1 MLMTKKA
8 DAGIRASS
16 IKTSSAPNELLRC
29 VRVKIRRAMKNS
41 NSAERTI
48 LKITVAL
55 PLVLG
60 LTEFGA
66 GQEWI
71 TPRGGGC
78 MLAAML

>member
-1 MLMTKKA
+1 MLEQVK
-8 DAGIRASS
+8 
-16 IKTSSAPNELLRC
+16 KTSSSASKELLRE

-60 LTEFGA
+60 LTEFG
-66 GQEWI
+66 
-71 TPRGGGC
+71 
-78 MLAAML
+78 LAKNGLHPEAVAACLLPCCETLI

>member
-1 MLMTKKA
+1 MSERGDHMLEQVK
-8 DAGIRASS
+8 
-16 IKTSSAPNELLRC
+16 KTSSSASKELHRE